1 MRIHH
6 LNCGTMCP
14 WPGRLFS
21 DRASLVGR
29 GRMVC
34 HCLAA
39 ESADGLILVDTG
51 LGTADVA
58 EPTRRL
64 GRGFVA
70 MVAPRLRPEETAL
83 AQLARLGF
91 SAADVRHIVATHLD
105 PDHAGG
111 LSDFPAATVHVLAA
125 EHAAAMAPAT
135 LNERRRYRTRQ
146 WAHGP
151 CWRLHQVPPGGE
163 RWHGFDQVRA
173 LGGTGDEVL
182 LIPLP
187 GHTRGHT
194 GVAVRSGD
202 GWLLHAGDAYFAGD
216 EVHATPAHCPPG
228 LAVFQRV
235 MAVDNAAR
243 LANRERLR
251 TLAREQREVRVF
263 SAHCPDELAACVAG
277 EAARAVA

>member
-21 DRASLVGR
+21 DHGSLVGR

-34 HCLAA
+34 HCLAIETA
-39 ESADGLILVDTG
+39 HGVVLVDTG

-58 EPTRRL
+58 EPLRRL
-64 GRGFVA
+64 GRGFVT
-70 MVAPRLRPEETAL
+70 MTAPQLRVEETAL
-83 AQLARLGF
+83 AQLARLDIDAGE
-91 SAADVRHIVATHLD
+91 VRHVVPTHLD

-111 LSDFPAATVHVLAA
+111 LSDFPGATVHVLGV
-125 EHAAAMAPAT
+125 EHAAATAPAT
-135 LNERRRYRTRQ
+135 ANERRRYHPPQ

-151 CWRLHQVPPGGE
+151 RWQLHALPTGGE
-163 RWHGFDQVRA
+163 RWFGFEQVRA
-173 LGGTGDEVL
+173 LGGSDDEIL
-182 LIPLP
+182 LIPLF

-202 GWLLHAGDAYFAGD
+202 GWLLHAGDAYFAGS
-216 EVHATPAHCPPG
+216 EVHASPPHCPPG
-228 LAVFQRV
+228 LAAFQRV

-243 LANRERLR
+243 LANQARLR
-251 TLAREQREVRVF
+251 ELAAREPRVRVF
-263 SAHCPDELAACVAG
+263 SAHCPDELAECQSG
-277 EAARAVA
+277 ETRAVA